1 MKEVN
6 YRKEIQERCDTR
18 LQQRC
23 NTTTR
28 ERPRETCRERTRIQ
42 CYPNIKYR
50 NFITDFES
58 LSSHKTSR
66 NLCAKFLV
74 FVTVMMIVTCVTGS

>member
-1 MKEVN
+1 MCNFNLTKQIFQPVKEVN

-28 ERPRETCRERTRIQ
+28 ERPREMCRERTRIQ
-42 CYPNIKYR
+42 CYPNIK
-50 NFITDFES
+50 
-58 LSSHKTSR
+58 
-66 NLCAKFLV
+66 
-74 FVTVMMIVTCVTGS
+74 